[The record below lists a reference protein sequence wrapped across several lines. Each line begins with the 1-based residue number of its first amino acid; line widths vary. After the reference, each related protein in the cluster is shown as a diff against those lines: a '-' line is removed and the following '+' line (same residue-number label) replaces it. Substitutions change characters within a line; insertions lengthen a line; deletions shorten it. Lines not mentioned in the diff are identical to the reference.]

1 MIYKKSLLLVISVF
15 YLGSICSSKLCGAS
29 VQRTVNI
36 ELQELQK
43 QYLAYKEIG
52 TQFYSK
58 ALLFNILSRHRKD
71 VFHEVAHK
79 SAYLGYIFLI
89 LAHQSKMRV
98 NELMPSYIN

>member
-1 MIYKKSLLLVISVF
+1 MIYKKSLLFVFSVF
-15 YLGSICSSKLCGAS
+15 YLGCICSSKKLYGAS
-29 VQRTVNI
+29 VQKTVNA

-58 ALLFNILSRHRKD
+58 ALLFNILSIHRKD

-79 SAYLGYIFLI
+79 SASLGYIFLI
-89 LAHQSKMRV
+89 LAYQSKMRV
-98 NELMPSYIN
+98 NELTPS